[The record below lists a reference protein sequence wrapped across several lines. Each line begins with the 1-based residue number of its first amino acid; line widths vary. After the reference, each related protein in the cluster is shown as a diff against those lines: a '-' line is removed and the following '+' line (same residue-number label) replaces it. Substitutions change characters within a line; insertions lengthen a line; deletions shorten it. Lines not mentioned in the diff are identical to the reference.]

1 MTEEELSPLSGLWDA
16 PLRRDVRIPAQPLPS
31 AAPVVHAAAR
41 PPAVHRGRLIGGFAA
56 VLAIGLGAT
65 TASVLTSGAGIAGP
79 ALTAEAD
86 VLGHG
91 AAALSGGGAG
101 PHDVGR
107 AGGRT
112 DTPRQTE
119 ADAPPDPGD
128 GSGSDGRA
136 DADAPGDDL
145 PGLDDH
151 ALTPDAGSP
160 APAPA
165 PGDPGP
171 STPPDTGV
179 VTPAPEPAP
188 APPPAPSPPPAPAPA
203 PQPAPSAP
211 NPPAATP
218 PAAAAPLA
226 FTGLTENRVA
236 LLGIPLLSSY
246 TLTLSGQP
254 GARASVT
261 YGSLPAGSVTFDGSG
276 RAALT
281 IGGTLLGIRI
291 SDPVIRASY
300 SDGTE
305 GAAVE
310 ARRSAI

>member
-1 MTEEELSPLSGLWDA
+1 MAEEELSPLSGLWDA
-16 PLRRDVRIPAQPLPS
+16 PPRRDARIPAQPLPS

-56 VLAIGLGAT
+56 VFAIGVVAT
-65 TASVLTSGAGIAGP
+65 TASVLTSGAGITET

-86 VLGHG
+86 ALGHG

-119 ADAPPDPGD
+119 ADAPPDAGD
-128 GSGSDGRA
+128 GSGSEGRA
-136 DADAPGDDL
+136 DADAPRDEL

-151 ALTPDAGSP
+151 ALTPGSGSP
-160 APAPA
+160 APAPEPQ
-165 PGDPGP
+165 PGQPGP

-179 VTPAPEPAP
+179 VAPAPE
-188 APPPAPSPPPAPAPA
+188 PAPSPPPAPAPPA
-203 PQPAPSAP
+203 PQPVPSAP
-211 NPPAATP
+211 TPPAATP
-218 PAAAAPLA
+218 TPAAAPLA

-305 GAAVE
+305 DAAVE
-310 ARRSAI
+310 ARRSSI